1 MSRFLPYQPKQA
13 YLLPPSV
20 KDVLPAGHLCFFV
33 EQVGGKLDLRPFE
46 QAYGEEGGVLYA
58 PALML
63 SVWLYAYAT
72 GLTSG
77 RRLEQR
83 IREDLALRYL
93 AGGGEPDHWALSAF
107 RRRHRRGVNDV
118 FTQVLE
124 LIRDARLGRLGR
136 VAVDSTPIAAS
147 SGRGRV
153 ASRKRLRQERARY
166 RQQIRRWQQQCEKA
180 DNEES
185 GEYAAEQMR
194 RAQQRL
200 AELPG
205 RLKRLEKS
213 GEKRLPRTDPEAR
226 VLHKRG
232 KSVIGYTAE
241 VAVSEDHLVVAQ
253 RVTQAKADNA
263 ALLPMVE
270 EVKGNCREQ
279 PGQVLAD
286 AGYYSNRNIT
296 QLRQQGMDAYV
307 PDSNLACE
315 LNTGQRAGGVGR
327 MRVRNPELQA
337 MRAKLRSAAGRK
349 VYAQRKGIVEP
360 VFGTLKAQRDL
371 RRFRL
376 RGLVKV
382 GIEFTLAVIGYNLTR
397 WRQEQGASE

>member
-1 MSRFLPYQPKQA
+1 MSRFLPYHPDQA

-33 EQVGGKLDLRPFE
+33 EQVVGKLDLRPFA

-77 RRLEQR
+77 RRLAQR

-93 AGGGEPDHWALSAF
+93 AGGAEPDHWALSAF

-124 LIRDARLGRLGR
+124 LIRDAKLGRLGR

-153 ASRKRLRQERARY
+153 DSRQRLRQERARY
-166 RQQIRRWQQQCEKA
+166 RQQVRRWQQQGEKA
-180 DNEES
+180 DNEEA

-241 VAVSEDHLVVAQ
+241 VAVSEDHFVVAQ

-286 AGYYSNRNIT
+286 AGYYSNGNIT
-296 QLRQQGMDAYV
+296 QLRQQGMDVYV
-307 PDSNLACE
+307 PDSNLARE

-327 MRVRNPELQA
+327 MPVRNPELQA

-349 VYAQRKGIVEP
+349 VYAQRKGMVEP

-376 RGLVKV
+376 RGLMKV

-397 WRQEQGASE
+397 WRQEQGASG

>member
-1 MSRFLPYQPKQA
+1 MSRFLPYHPDQA

-33 EQVGGKLDLRPFE
+33 EQVVGKLDLRPFA

-77 RRLEQR
+77 RRLAQR

-93 AGGGEPDHWALSAF
+93 AGGAEPDHWALSAF

-124 LIRDARLGRLGR
+124 LIRDAKLGRLGR

-153 ASRKRLRQERARY
+153 DSRQRLRQERARY
-166 RQQIRRWQQQCEKA
+166 RQQVRRWQQQGEKA
-180 DNEES
+180 DNEEA

-241 VAVSEDHLVVAQ
+241 VAVSADHLVVAQ

-286 AGYYSNRNIT
+286 AGYYSNGNIT
-296 QLRQQGMDAYV
+296 QLRQQGMDVYV
-307 PDSNLACE
+307 PDSNLARE

-327 MRVRNPELQA
+327 MPVRNPELQA

-349 VYAQRKGIVEP
+349 VYAQRKGMVEP

-376 RGLVKV
+376 RGLMKV

-397 WRQEQGASE
+397 WRQEQGASG

>member
-1 MSRFLPYQPKQA
+1 MSRFLPYQPAQA

-20 KDVLPAGHLCFFV
+20 KDVLPAGHLCFLV
-33 EQVGGKLDLRPFE
+33 EQVVGKLDLRPFE

-58 PALML
+58 PAMML

-77 RRLEQR
+77 RRLEKR
-83 IREDLALRYL
+83 IREDLPLRYL
-93 AGGGEPDHWALSAF
+93 AGGAEPDHWALSAF

-124 LIRDARLGRLGR
+124 LIRDAHLGRLGR

-153 ASRKRLRQERARY
+153 DSRQRLRKERARY
-166 RQQIRRWQQQCEKA
+166 RRQVRQWQQQCEKA
-180 DNEES
+180 DSEEA
-185 GEYAAEQMR
+185 GEYAAAQIQR
-194 RAQQRL
+194 VQQRL
-200 AELPG
+200 AALPG
-205 RLKRLEKS
+205 RLARLEKS

-232 KSVIGYTAE
+232 KSVLGYTAE

-279 PGQVLAD
+279 PRQVLAD

-307 PDSNLACE
+307 PDSNLARE

-327 MRVRNPELQA
+327 MPVRNPELRA

-349 VYAQRKGIVEP
+349 VYAQRKGMVEP

-397 WRQEQGASE
+397 WRQEQGASA